1 MSCREDIVSADQAI
15 EAVATLLHEVAP
27 DGDVGAAADALRQV
41 SLCCGSMYVC
51 PAAQH
56 KATEAALSCRLTNG
70 ITTARLTQ
78 T

>member
-1 MSCREDIVSADQAI
+1 MSSVTPAIAPGMSRFKHIHMSCREDIFSADQAI

-41 SLCCGSMYVC
+41 RSCCGPMYVD

-56 KATEAALSCRLTNG
+56 NRP
-70 ITTARLTQ
+70 
-78 T
+78 